1 MPKFV
6 NYYRV
11 KQDSM
16 LFSDK
21 IKSLREAEKITQR
34 TMAKALD
41 IGVPMYCRIERGER
55 SVRKEQIPVIAEAL
69 QTDSEELLKL
79 WLADQMATL
88 MDGEND
94 VFNEVVDIVKKGNQ
108 EMNKHRQEFTF
119 IDLFA
124 GCGGL
129 SEGFYREG
137 FRALAHVEINHW
149 ACETLRKRM
158 NYYGYND
165 VESGVLEY
173 DITSEDIIEKLNK
186 AVNGRTVDVIIGGPP
201 CQAYSTAGR
210 VRDAKGMETDPR
222 NYLFESYVRIL
233 EFFKPKFFVFENVT
247 GLLSAKVNNEL
258 IIKKVLSALGREYK
272 VVDDPS
278 ILVHNTADYGVPQLR
293 KRVIIMG
300 VRKDIKNKE
309 AGDLYQSVLRTHWS
323 PESSKDEKIGRKKFI
338 SVKEAIGDL
347 PPVEPGK
354 DASTTDFFYRC
365 DNDFLKR
372 IGKKGIY
379 PLYDQIARKHND
391 LDRERFRVMIHNHW
405 SFGQLRREMPQYEHE
420 HARVFD
426 NSYVVQ
432 WWDLPSKTILAHI
445 HKDGFQFI
453 HPDESQARTF
463 TVREAARIQSF
474 PDDFEF
480 AGSRGEKYKQIGNAV
495 PPLFAEALAKSIKKN
510 LKDL

>member
-1 MPKFV
+1 
-6 NYYRV
+6 
-11 KQDSM
+11 M

-21 IKSLREAEKITQR
+21 IRTLREAEKIPQR
-34 TMAKALD
+34 TMAKALG
-41 IGVPMYCRIERGER
+41 IGVPMYCRIERGVR
-55 SVRKEQIPVIAEAL
+55 SVRKEQIPIIAEAL
-69 QTDSEELLKL
+69 NTDSEELLKL
-79 WLADQMATL
+79 WLADHIAAL
-88 MDGEND
+88 MEGESD

-108 EMNKHRQEFTF
+108 EMHKHKQEFTF

-129 SEGFYREG
+129 SEGFYRQG

-149 ACETLRKRM
+149 ACETLKKRM
-158 NYYGYND
+158 YYYGYKD
-165 VESGVLEY
+165 VKSGVLEY
-173 DITSEDIIEKLNK
+173 DITSEDIIEKLNY
-186 AVNGRTVDVIIGGPP
+186 AVNGRTIDVIIGGPP

-247 GLLSAKVNNEL
+247 GILSAKVNNEL
-258 IIKKVLSALGREYK
+258 IIKKVLSSLGREYK

-300 VRKDIKNKE
+300 VRKDIKNKD
-309 AGDLYQSVLRTHWS
+309 AGDLYHSVLRTHWS
-323 PESSKDEKIGRKKFI
+323 PGASKDEKIGRKKFI

-372 IGKKGIY
+372 IGKKGNY
-379 PLYDQIARKHND
+379 PLFDQIARKQND